1 MKKLLFFIMFLML
14 PIFVMADSG
23 VDYEEA
29 VYYTNNYIYSFD
41 KYNSYLFFK
50 DKLEYVYEDGVF
62 SYNPNFKSGG
72 MLSKTEY
79 EISNRTG
86 NTFLSNGLEYWTLS
100 KSSGGRHYVINYRLQ
115 EKLDT
120 LNSGVRVTEYVKQ
133 NSIVGGNG
141 SYADPWQFS
150 EVLNLHLN
158 STNIIRGKV
167 STVPCND
174 TSMQK

>member
-1 MKKLLFFIMFLML
+1 MKKLLFFIIFLML

-29 VYYTNNYIYSFD
+29 VHYTNNYIYSFD

-62 SYNPNFKSGG
+62 SYNPDFKSGG

-79 EISNRTG
+79 EISNREG
-86 NTFLSNGLEYWTLS
+86 NTSLSNGLEYWTLS
-100 KSSGGRHYVINYRLQ
+100 KSSGGRHFVINYRLQ

-120 LNSGVRVTEYVKQ
+120 SNSGVRVTEYVKQ
-133 NSIVGGNG
+133 NSIVSGKG
-141 SYADPWQFS
+141 SYADPWQFI
-150 EVLNLHLN
+150 ELLNLHLN
-158 STNIIRGKV
+158 
-167 STVPCND
+167 
-174 TSMQK
+174 